1 MISPTSSVR
10 SQASNPRPGMTDL
23 SDIDVIAPNF
33 KRRHSGVTSTVIR
46 LVPLQAKQIAITSCA
61 PNFPPGVPNTDWK
74 KLLFMSRRGPSGYR
88 VWHARRNVEMIAGL
102 ALKFLLLKKL
112 RLLFT
117 SAAQRRHSSLTRWLI
132 RQQDAVIS
140 TSSISANYLERDADI
155 IRHGVDCAEFY
166 PAKDKHTLREELNL
180 PQGTLIGCFG
190 RIRHQKGTDLFVDAM
205 LRVLPDFPDTFAL
218 IMGRTTKQKKDY
230 LEALKSRVSQAGL
243 SEQILFRDEVPFENL
258 PAHFRAL
265 DLYIAPQRWEGFGLT
280 PLEAM
285 ASGVPVIATRAGAF
299 EEFVKDDE
307 TGCLFN
313 AEDVSA
319 IVAAT
324 QKILSDPIERTD
336 ISTNARHYVE
346 AHFQLQQEA
355 DAIVS
360 VYRRLLNVKGTAGGA
375 N

>member
-1 MISPTSSVR
+1 
-10 SQASNPRPGMTDL
+10 
-23 SDIDVIAPNF
+23 
-33 KRRHSGVTSTVIR
+33 
-46 LVPLQAKQIAITSCA
+46 
-61 PNFPPGVPNTDWK
+61 
-74 KLLFMSRRGPSGYR
+74 MSRRGPSGYR